1 LRRDTAPCLGST
13 TSTRAASTSA
23 RVAIARNDGGL
34 ERIVTSSNPLAG
46 LTATRLGLQQLA
58 VHVLARRRHAVTGRF
73 GLRPSPGGIATP
85 AFGDP
90 LEVVRTTGRHLV
102 VERGGDASIE
112 PITTLRRAADLVGVD
127 LDDEFSTG
135 GDTPPLQ
142 DPDQPLAV
150 DDEAARRLA
159 GWFAFGVGAIDAV
172 SATSPHVA
180 ASATLQLWP
189 EHFDVGGVLALG
201 RPGTPTDTIPDSDR
215 VNVGASPGDEF
226 HDRPYLY
233 VGPWDDRRPGGPSYW
248 NAPFGAVLSSD
259 ELTGADG
266 EERRVRAAAFLRHG
280 IGVLAV
286 ADPMAR

>member
-1 LRRDTAPCLGST
+1 M
-13 TSTRAASTSA
+13 
-23 RVAIARNDGGL
+23 
-34 ERIVTSSNPLAG
+34 TSSNPLAD
-46 LTATRLGLQQLA
+46 LTATRLALQQLA
-58 VHVLARRRHAVTGRF
+58 VHVLARRRFAVTGRF

-90 LEVVRTTGRHLV
+90 LEVVRTTGRYLV
-102 VERGGDASIE
+102 VERGGDAAVA
-112 PITTLRRAADLVGVD
+112 PITTLGEAADQVGVD
-127 LDDEFSTG
+127 LDEEFSTG

-142 DPDQPLAV
+142 DRDEPLAV

-159 GWFAFGVGAIDAV
+159 GWFSLGVGVIDAV

-180 ASATLQLWP
+180 ATATLQLWP

-201 RPGTPTDTIPDSDR
+201 RPGTPADTIPDRDR
-215 VNVGASPGDEF
+215 VNVGASPGDAF

-259 ELTGADG
+259 ELTGTDG

-280 IGVLAV
+280 IGLLAV
-286 ADPMAR
+286 PDPRSR